1 MPRMSQN
8 FTVAGGGIA
17 GLAVALGLARQDACV
32 TVLEQAEAIKEV
44 GAGLQISPNGL
55 RVLESLGVGDA
66 IRACGVQAKAVELR
80 DYRRSGVVA
89 QIRLRQTGGETG
101 YYFVHRADLIEVL
114 ASAVRAAGAKVRL
127 LQKVDSVSL
136 NTALNMKM
144 QCGPKFQPEVL
155 IGADGVRSVVRP
167 AINGAEAPFF
177 TGQVAWRAI
186 VPNVL
191 KQPAVVRVYMGPKR
205 HLVVYPLRDGSILNV
220 VAVKERSQ
228 WAAEGWSQPDDPSNL
243 RASFHDFGPDVQKL
257 LAQIQDVHVWGL
269 FRHPVAEKWHKGA
282 AVLVGDAAHPTLP
295 FLAQG
300 ANMALE
306 DAYALN
312 AAFARHQDLQSAFD
326 TYQLVRHDRASRVIE
341 AANGNAWKY
350 HLSSAP
356 LRFGAHLGMGLVSRF
371 APQKLVGSF
380 DWLYGYDITRDP
392 LLTGSGV

>member
-1 MPRMSQN
+1 MPRMNQN

-17 GLAVALGLARQDACV
+17 GLAVALGLARQGASV

-55 RVLESLGVGDA
+55 RVLDALGIGDEV
-66 IRACGVQAKAVELR
+66 RACSIEAEAVELR

-89 QIRLRQTGGETG
+89 KVQLRRERGETG
-101 YYFVHRADLIEVL
+101 YYFAHRADLIDIL
-114 ASAVRAAGAKVRL
+114 ASAVRDAGARVRL
-127 LQKVDSVSL
+127 LQKVDTVSL
-136 NTALNMKM
+136 DAALNMKM
-144 QCGPKFQPEVL
+144 CSGPEFRPEVL

-167 AINGAEAPFF
+167 AINGSEAPFF

-186 VPNVL
+186 VPNVTGQ
-191 KQPAVVRVYMGPKR
+191 KRAVRVYMGPKR
-205 HLVVYPLRDGSILNV
+205 HMVVYPLRDGSMLNV

-243 RASFHDFGPDVQKL
+243 RAAFHEFGPEPQRILAEIKDVN
-257 LAQIQDVHVWGL
+257 VWGL
-269 FRHPVAEKWHKGA
+269 FRHPVAEKWHEGS

-306 DAYALN
+306 DSYALV
-312 AAFARHQDLQSAFD
+312 AALGKYADVAQAFSVYQNVRRARA
-326 TYQLVRHDRASRVIE
+326 VRVIE

-350 HLSSAP
+350 HLSGP
-356 LRFGAHLGMGLVSRF
+356 VRIGAHLGMGLVSRF

-380 DWLYGYDITRDP
+380 DWLYGYDVTKEP
-392 LLTGSGV
+392 LLR